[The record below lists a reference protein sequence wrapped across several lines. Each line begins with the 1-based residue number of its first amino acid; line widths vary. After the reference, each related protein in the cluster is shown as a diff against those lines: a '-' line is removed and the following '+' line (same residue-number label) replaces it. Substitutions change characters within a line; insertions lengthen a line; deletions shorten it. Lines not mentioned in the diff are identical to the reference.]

1 MIDMKK
7 VLIMGSTGSI
17 GTQALE
23 IIRNNKDKFRAV
35 GLTCRSRVDDLI
47 AQVREFEPEA
57 VCVGSADDAAR
68 VQAEFPGLQVC
79 YSDESTKGTAADG
92 LVQIASMDCDIV
104 LNSLMGI
111 SGLAPTYEAIS
122 RGRDIA
128 LANKETLVAGGK
140 LITDLCR
147 EKGVRLLPVDSEH
160 SAIFQCLEG
169 NGGSACGRAY
179 REPGERDLKLN
190 HSGKRLQFD
199 LIINIKNEDAAKLYR
214 PVRRILLTAS
224 GGPFRGRSYE
234 SMKGVTVEQALN
246 HPKWKMGSKITI
258 DSATMMNKGLE
269 VIEARWLFDVP
280 ADRIDI
286 HVHPQSI
293 VHSMVEFMD
302 GSVIAQ
308 MGLPDMKIPIGLAL
322 NYPDRLSLLSEFD
335 GRDESRGTDGSLDFF
350 TTGASL
356 TFEQPDR
363 RVFRCIDLAYDALK
377 EGGSAPVVMNGAN
390 EELVAMFLAGKIGF
404 LDIPETIDRVMQ
416 NYEHCEPASVE
427 EILKIDDDARRMTR
441 DSFR

>member
-1 MIDMKK
+1 
-7 VLIMGSTGSI
+7 MGSTGSI

-47 AQVREFEPEA
+47 AQMREFAPEA
-57 VCVGSADDAAR
+57 VCVGNESDAAR
-68 VQAEFPGLQVC
+68 VKAEFPDVEVC
-79 YSDESTKGTAADG
+79 FGDEG
-92 LVQIASMDCDIV
+92 LVQIASMDCDMV

-111 SGLAPTYEAIS
+111 SGLAPTYEAIG

-140 LITDLCR
+140 IVTDLCR

-179 REPGERDLKLN
+179 KDPDGE
-190 HSGKRLQFD
+190 GV
-199 LIINIKNEDAAKLYR
+199 YR

-246 HPKWKMGSKITI
+246 HPKWSMGSKITI

-280 ADRIDI
+280 AEKIDV

-322 NYPDRLSLLSEFD
+322 NYPDRLDLLREFD
-335 GRDESRGTDGSLDFF
+335 GKDESRTGDGSLDFF
-350 TTGASL
+350 TTGSSL
-356 TFEQPDR
+356 TFEKADR
-363 RVFRCIDLAYDALK
+363 RVFRCIDLAYSSLA

-404 LDIPETIDRVMQ
+404 LDIPETIERVMEA
-416 NYEHCEPASVE
+416 YPHSEPSSVD
-427 EILKIDDDARRMTR
+427 EILAIDAEARRLAR
-441 DSFR
+441 ELVG

>member
-1 MIDMKK
+1 MKN
-7 VLIMGSTGSI
+7 VLILGSTGSI

-23 IIRNNKDKFRAV
+23 IIRNNKGKFRAC
-35 GLTCRSRVDDLI
+35 GLSCRSRLAELMEQI
-47 AQVREFEPEA
+47 REFEPDA
-57 VCVGSADDAAR
+57 VCVGSVKDAEK
-68 VQAEFPGLQVC
+68 VQNEFPHLQI
-79 YSDESTKGTAADG
+79 YYGDEG
-92 LVQIASMDCDIV
+92 LVEIAGMDCDIV

-122 RGRDIA
+122 RGHDIA

-140 LITDLCR
+140 IITDLCR

-179 REPGERDLKLN
+179 GEP
-190 HSGKRLQFD
+190 
-199 LIINIKNEDAAKLYR
+199 DASSAFR

-224 GGPFRGRSYE
+224 GGPFRSRSYE

-246 HPKWKMGSKITI
+246 HPKWNMGSKITI

-280 ADRIDI
+280 AEKIDV

-322 NYPDRLSLLSEFD
+322 DYPDRLALLGGFSGED
-335 GRDESRGTDGSLDFF
+335 DDRGKDGSLDFF
-350 TTGASL
+350 SEGASL
-356 TFEQPDR
+356 TFEKPDR
-363 RVFRCIDLAYDALK
+363 KVFRCIDLAYRALE

-390 EELVAMFLAGKIGF
+390 EALVAMFLSGRIGF
-404 LDIPETIDRVMQ
+404 LDIPETIEKVMDRMDI
-416 NYEHCEPASVE
+416 CEPHSVE
-427 EILKIDDDARRMTR
+427 EVLAIDRESRIIAREILENEVL
-441 DSFR
+441 

>member
-1 MIDMKK
+1 
-7 VLIMGSTGSI
+7 MGSTGSI
-17 GTQALE
+17 GTQALD

-35 GLTCRSRVDDLI
+35 GLTCRSRIDSLI
-47 AQVREFEPEA
+47 EQIMEFRPEA
-57 VCVGSADDAAR
+57 VSVGSPEDAIR
-68 VQAEFPGLQVC
+68 VHTEFPEIEVFYGEAGLI
-79 YSDESTKGTAADG
+79 E
-92 LVQIASMDCDIV
+92 IAKMDCDIV

-111 SGLAPTYEAIS
+111 SGLAPTYTAIGL
-122 RGRDIA
+122 GRDIA
-128 LANKETLVAGGK
+128 LANKETLVAGGA
-140 LITDLCR
+140 LVTDLCR

-179 REPGERDLKLN
+179 RAQDK
-190 HSGKRLQFD
+190 S
-199 LIINIKNEDAAKLYR
+199 DAVQR

-224 GGPFRGRSYE
+224 GGPFRGRSAE
-234 SMKGVTVEQALN
+234 SLRDVTIQQALN
-246 HPKWKMGSKITI
+246 HPKWSMGSKITI

-286 HVHPQSI
+286 HVHPESI

-322 NYPDRLSLLSEFD
+322 NYPDRLDLLPDFEGD
-335 GRDESRGTDGSLDFF
+335 RGRGTDGALDFF
-350 TTGASL
+350 TTGSDL
-356 TFEQPDR
+356 HFEKADR
-363 RVFRCIDLAYDALK
+363 KVFRCIDMAYRALE
-377 EGGSAPVVMNGAN
+377 EGGAAPVVMNGAN

-404 LDIPETIDRVMQ
+404 TDIPDTIEGVMD
-416 NYEHCEPASVE
+416 EADFGTPSSVE
-427 EILKIDDDARRMTR
+427 EILAIDRETR
-441 DSFR
+441 IKVRELIK